1 MKDSFGGQEALIL
14 AEVKKERKITSESE
28 SLKLE
33 GEITNLINTQIESV
47 FNAKLESM
55 KASLI
60 KTEVDSSL
68 TQELNLE
75 MDKQLNKV
83 SEIDAQM

>member
-1 MKDSFGGQEALIL
+1 M

>member
-1 MKDSFGGQEALIL
+1 LRL
-14 AEVKKERKITSESE
+14 ES
-28 SLKLE
+28 
-33 GEITNLINTQIESV
+33 EITNLINTQIESN

-68 TQELNLE
+68 IQELSLE
-75 MDKQLNKV
+75 MDKQINIV